1 MKQVIEHGN
10 DFSHSHFFMLLLHL
24 TPEEVSEPMIVQ
36 TIKIIKDELGI
47 SELEY
52 VEFNQGLKDAAQQK
66 AYFGLLSMLYPD
78 NKKDQNSNKKS
89 TTYSP
94 AGTQKK

>member
-1 MKQVIEHGN
+1 MKQVIEHGT
-10 DFSHSHFFMLLLHL
+10 DFSHSHFFMLLINL

-36 TIKIIKDELGI
+36 AIKIIKDELGV

-66 AYFGLLSMLYPD
+66 AYFEMLPMLYGGEKEE
-78 NKKDQNSNKKS
+78 KK
-89 TTYSP
+89 
-94 AGTQKK
+94 